1 MLWVAIQSLV
11 VKVESQMH
19 KPLENWI
26 PDREKRMGPVTVILV
41 DKCKA
46 INDYKEKGAEIKQ
59 VFVHHRSNLTTWG
72 WCSKKSAQY
81 EIRCRGAIPRIW
93 KGVIQAFRRHEAE
106 IAKMRHQATLRKAY
120 KIPVRLMPLR
130 PVSYCILVKLFNHSN
145 QTRQR

>member
-19 KPLENWI
+19 KL
-26 PDREKRMGPVTVILV
+26 LV

-81 EIRCRGAIPRIW
+81 EIRGRGAIPRI
-93 KGVIQAFRRHEAE
+93 
-106 IAKMRHQATLRKAY
+106 
-120 KIPVRLMPLR
+120 
-130 PVSYCILVKLFNHSN
+130 
-145 QTRQR
+145 